1 MITVLI
7 FRLLD
12 VVEPQHS
19 VKAINAQAG
28 AADVLV
34 VEGALEYS
42 PSLPFYNGRQALL
55 VNGATNSFSVA
66 ATLPEARPV
75 H

>member
-42 PSLPFYNGRQALL
+42 LPFYTGRQALL